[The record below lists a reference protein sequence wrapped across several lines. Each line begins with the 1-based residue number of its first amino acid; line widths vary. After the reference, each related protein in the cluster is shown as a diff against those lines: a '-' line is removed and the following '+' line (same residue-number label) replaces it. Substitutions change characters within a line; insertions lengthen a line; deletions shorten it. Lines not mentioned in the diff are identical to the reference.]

1 MIMNEMEDDDV
12 RYLYQVTFNMAVRQ
26 ILNGCDLNPIFKDD
40 ELKSNFTT
48 TNKVKIRQNYLY
60 KLFIVNFTTEL
71 KRIIYEVKVSVK
83 ETKIHMNAKTKIKL
97 DKDNF
102 QERQDR

>member
-12 RYLYQVTFNMAVRQ
+12 QYLYQVTFIMAAHQ
-26 ILNGCDLNPIFKDD
+26 ILNGCDLNSIFKD
-40 ELKSNFTT
+40 EAQKSNFTT

-71 KRIIYEVKVSVK
+71 KRIIYKMKVSVK
-83 ETKIHMNAKTKIKL
+83 EAQNSHDCQ
-97 DKDNF
+97 DKD
-102 QERQDR
+102 EVR